1 MNNLEKRSGSSVM
14 GFDVIIIGGGPG
26 GYVAAIRAAQLGAKV
41 AVVEKDSL
49 GGTCLNRGCIP
60 TKALVASAELANNI
74 KNAQTFGIEVDGF
87 AVDFG
92 KVMSRKQ
99 EIVENLVKGIEFLF
113 TRNKIESFGGT
124 GKILD
129 PSTVEVTKDDGTTE
143 KLTGKNIIIATG
155 SEPALITALGYNGDT
170 VITSN
175 EALELESIPESLLV
189 IGGGVIGCEFASI
202 FHEFGTKVTVVEAMP
217 NILPLVDDEISR
229 RMQMLLRKKGIAI
242 KTKAMIQSVVEK
254 DGGIVATLESGDEIQ
269 AEKAL
274 ISIGRTFN
282 TEGLGLETVGIEM
295 GSKGEIVVDDYLR
308 TNVPGIYAIGDVT
321 NKMQLAHVASA
332 QGLVA
337 VEHIMGGERKMNYS
351 VVPSCIFTMPEV
363 GTVGI
368 TSQEAK
374 AKGIK
379 TKVGKFPF
387 TALGKARCID
397 ETDGNVKIITDAET
411 DKVLGVH
418 IFGPHATDLIAEAA
432 LAIQMGA
439 TAKEIAQTIH
449 AHPTL
454 AESMMEAADNVHGIS
469 IHA

>member
-1 MNNLEKRSGSSVM
+1 ME
-14 GFDVIIIGGGPG
+14 FDVIVIGGGPG

-60 TKALVASAELANNI
+60 TKALVASAELVHQL
-74 KNAQTFGIEVDGF
+74 KNAATFGINVDGF
-87 AVDFG
+87 SVDFRR
-92 KVMSRKQ
+92 VMARKE
-99 EIVENLVKGIEFLF
+99 EIVEGLVKGIAFLLS
-113 TRNKIESFGGT
+113 RHKIESISGFGKLVAPG
-124 GKILD
+124 
-129 PSTVEVTKDDGTTE
+129 TVEVHKEDGTVE
-143 KLTGKNIIIATG
+143 QLTGKNIIIATG
-155 SEPALITALGYNGDT
+155 SEPALITALGYNGKT

-175 EALELESIPESLLV
+175 EALELEDIPKSLLI

-202 FHEFGTKVTVVEAMP
+202 FNEFGTEVTIVEAMP
-217 NILPLVDDEISR
+217 NILPLVDNEISR
-229 RMQMLLRKKGIAI
+229 RLTMIMKKKGIAI
-242 KTKAMIQSVVEK
+242 KTKAMISSVVEEE
-254 DGGIVATLESGDEIQ
+254 GGIKATLETGEEIR

-282 TEGLGLETVGIEM
+282 TKGLGLENVGVAL
-295 GSKGEIVVDDYLR
+295 GAKGEILVDDYLR

-321 NKMQLAHVASA
+321 NKIQLAHVASA

-337 VEHIMGGERKMNYS
+337 VENIMGGNRVMDYS
-351 VVPSCIFTMPEV
+351 VVPSCIFTMPEI

-374 AKGIK
+374 ARGINA
-379 TKVGKFPF
+379 KVGKFPF
-387 TALGKARCID
+387 TALGKARCME

-432 LAIQMGA
+432 LAIQLGA

-454 AESMMEAADNVHGIS
+454 AESMMEAAENVHGLS

>member
-1 MNNLEKRSGSSVM
+1 MT
-14 GFDVIIIGGGPG
+14 FDVAVIGGGPG

-41 AVVEKDSL
+41 AIIEKDNL

-60 TKALVASAELANNI
+60 TKALVASAELVNQI
-74 KNAQTFGIEVDGF
+74 KNSEAFGISVEKFSVDYKKV
-87 AVDFG
+87 VD
-92 KVMSRKQ
+92 RKD
-99 EIVENLVKGIEFLF
+99 EIVKGLVQGIEFLLSRHKVEVF
-113 TRNKIESFGGT
+113 RGA
-124 GKILD
+124 GKIIALE
-129 PSTVEVTKDDGTTE
+129 TVEVLNQNGESTTINA
-143 KLTGKNIIIATG
+143 KNIIIATG
-155 SEPALITALGYNGDT
+155 SEPALIAALGYNGQS

-175 EALELESIPESLLV
+175 EALRLEEIPESLLV

-202 FHEFGTKVTVVEAMP
+202 FNELGTKVTVVEAMP
-217 NILPLVDDEISR
+217 TILPLVDDEISR
-229 RMQMLLRKKGIAI
+229 RMQMLLRKKGIQI
-242 KTKAMIQSVVEK
+242 QTKAMIKSVVEK
-254 DGGIVATLESGDEIQ
+254 DGEVVATLETGEEIR
-269 AEKAL
+269 AEKVL

-282 TEGLGLETVGIEM
+282 TKSLGLEAVGVEE
-295 GSKGEIVVDDYLR
+295 GQKGEIVVDEYLR

-321 NKMQLAHVASA
+321 NKIQLAHVASA

-337 VEHIMGGERKMNYS
+337 IEHIMGGDRKMDYS

-363 GTVGI
+363 GTVGM

-387 TALGKARCID
+387 TALGKARCIE

-432 LAIQMGA
+432 LAIQLGA
-439 TAKEIAQTIH
+439 TAKQIAQTIH

-454 AESMMEAADNVHGIS
+454 AESIMEAAENVHGLS

>member
-1 MNNLEKRSGSSVM
+1 ME
-14 GFDVIIIGGGPG
+14 FDVIVIGGGPG

-41 AVVEKDSL
+41 AVVEKDNV

-60 TKALVASAELANNI
+60 TKALVASAELVGQL
-74 KNAQTFGIEVDGF
+74 KNAAAFGINVDGF
-87 AVDFG
+87 SVDFHR
-92 KVMSRKQ
+92 VMARKQ
-99 EIVENLVKGIEFLF
+99 EIVDGLIKGIEFLF
-113 TRNKIESFGGT
+113 SRHKIQLVRGA
-124 GKILD
+124 GKLAGAG
-129 PSTVEVTKDDGTTE
+129 TVEIHKEDGTVE
-143 KLTGKNIIIATG
+143 QLTGKNIIIATG
-155 SEPALITALGYNGDT
+155 SEPALITALGYNGRT

-175 EALELESIPESLLV
+175 EALELEDIPKSLLI

-202 FHEFGTKVTVVEAMP
+202 FHQFGTEVTIVEAMP

-229 RMQMLLRKKGIAI
+229 RLAMLLKKKGISI
-242 KTKAMIQSVVEK
+242 KTKAMITSVVEEE
-254 DGGIVATLESGDEIQ
+254 GGVKATLETGEEIK

-282 TEGLGLETVGIEM
+282 TKDLGLEQIGVALGP
-295 GSKGEIVVDDYLR
+295 KGEILVDDYLR

-321 NKMQLAHVASA
+321 NKIQLAHVASA

-337 VEHIMGGERKMNYS
+337 VENIMGSNRSMDYS
-351 VVPSCIFTMPEV
+351 VVPSCIFTMPEI

-387 TALGKARCID
+387 TALGKARCME
-397 ETDGNVKIITDAET
+397 ETDGNVKIIADAET
-411 DKVLGVH
+411 DRVLGVH

-432 LAIQMGA
+432 LAIQLGA
-439 TAKEIAQTIH
+439 TAKDIARTIH

-454 AESMMEAADNVHGIS
+454 AEGMMEAAENVHGLS

>member
-1 MNNLEKRSGSSVM
+1 ME
-14 GFDVIIIGGGPG
+14 FDVIVIGGGPG

-60 TKALVASAELANNI
+60 TKALVASAELVHQL
-74 KNAQTFGIEVDGF
+74 KNAATFGINVDGF
-87 AVDFG
+87 SVDFRR
-92 KVMSRKQ
+92 VMARKE
-99 EIVENLVKGIEFLF
+99 EIVEGLVKGIAFLLS
-113 TRNKIESFGGT
+113 RHKIESVSGFGKLVAPG
-124 GKILD
+124 
-129 PSTVEVTKDDGTTE
+129 TVEVHKEDGTVE
-143 KLTGKNIIIATG
+143 QLTGKNIIIATG
-155 SEPALITALGYNGDT
+155 SEPALITALGYNGKT

-175 EALELESIPESLLV
+175 EALELEDIPKSLLI

-202 FHEFGTKVTVVEAMP
+202 FNEFGTEVTIVEAMP
-217 NILPLVDDEISR
+217 NILPLVDNEISR
-229 RMQMLLRKKGIAI
+229 RLTMVMKKKGIAI
-242 KTKAMIQSVVEK
+242 KTKAMISSVVEEE
-254 DGGIVATLESGDEIQ
+254 GGIKATLETGEEIR

-282 TEGLGLETVGIEM
+282 TKGLGLENVGVAL
-295 GSKGEIVVDDYLR
+295 GAKGEILVDDYLR

-321 NKMQLAHVASA
+321 NKIQLAHVASA

-337 VEHIMGGERKMNYS
+337 VENIMGGNRVMDYS
-351 VVPSCIFTMPEV
+351 VVPSCIFTMPEI

-374 AKGIK
+374 ARGINA
-379 TKVGKFPF
+379 KVGKFPF
-387 TALGKARCID
+387 TALGKARCME

-432 LAIQMGA
+432 LAIQLGA

-454 AESMMEAADNVHGIS
+454 AESMMEAAENVHGLS

>member
-1 MNNLEKRSGSSVM
+1 MT
-14 GFDVIIIGGGPG
+14 FDVIIIGGGPG

-41 AVVEKDSL
+41 AIVEKDSL

-60 TKALVASAELANNI
+60 TKALVASAELVSQI
-74 KNAQTFGIEVDGF
+74 KNAETFGISVEGFSVDYK
-87 AVDFG
+87 
-92 KVMSRKQ
+92 KVVSRKN
-99 EIVENLVKGIEFLF
+99 EIVTGLVKGIDFLLS
-113 TRNKIESFGGT
+113 RHKVE
-124 GKILD
+124 ILSGEGRISA
-129 PSTVEVTKDDGTTE
+129 PNTVEIMDSEGNSKAITA
-143 KLTGKNIIIATG
+143 KNIIIATG
-155 SEPALITALGYNGDT
+155 SEPALIASLGYNGKT

-175 EALELESIPESLLV
+175 EALQLDEIPKSLLV
-189 IGGGVIGCEFASI
+189 IGGGVIGCEFATI
-202 FHEFGTKVTVVEAMP
+202 FHELGTKVIIVEAMP
-217 NILPLVDDEISR
+217 TILPLVDDEISR
-229 RMQMLLRKKGIAI
+229 RMQMLLRKKGIAVQ
-242 KTKAMIQSVVEK
+242 TKAMIKSVVEEA
-254 DGGIVATLESGDEIQ
+254 DQVVATLESGEEI
-269 AEKAL
+269 KADKVL

-282 TEGLGLETVGIEM
+282 TRGLGLETVGVET
-295 GSKGEIVVDDYLR
+295 GQKGEILVDEFLR

-321 NKMQLAHVASA
+321 NKIQLAHVASA
-332 QGLVA
+332 QGMVA
-337 VEHIMGGERKMNYS
+337 VEHIMGGDRKMDYT

-363 GTVGI
+363 GTVGM

-387 TALGKARCID
+387 TALGKARCME

-439 TAKEIAQTIH
+439 TAKQIAQTIH

-454 AESMMEAADNVHGIS
+454 AESVMEAAENVHGLS

>member
-1 MNNLEKRSGSSVM
+1 ME
-14 GFDVIIIGGGPG
+14 FDVIVIGGGPG

-60 TKALVASAELANNI
+60 TKALVASAELVHQL
-74 KNAQTFGIEVDGF
+74 KNAGTFGINVEGF
-87 AVDFG
+87 SVDFRR
-92 KVMSRKQ
+92 VMARKE
-99 EIVENLVKGIEFLF
+99 EIVEGLVKGIAFLLS
-113 TRNKIESFGGT
+113 RHKIESVSGFGKLVAPG
-124 GKILD
+124 
-129 PSTVEVTKDDGTTE
+129 TVEVHKEDGTVE
-143 KLTGKNIIIATG
+143 QLTGKNIIIATG
-155 SEPALITALGYNGDT
+155 SEPALITALGYNGKT

-175 EALELESIPESLLV
+175 EALELEDIPKSLLI

-202 FHEFGTKVTVVEAMP
+202 FNEFGTEVTIVEAMP
-217 NILPLVDDEISR
+217 NILPLVDNEISR
-229 RMQMLLRKKGIAI
+229 RLTMVMKKKGITI
-242 KTKAMIQSVVEK
+242 KTKAMISSVVEEE
-254 DGGIVATLESGDEIQ
+254 GGIKATLETGEEIR

-282 TEGLGLETVGIEM
+282 TKGLGLENVGVAL
-295 GSKGEIVVDDYLR
+295 GSKGEILVDDYLR

-321 NKMQLAHVASA
+321 NKIQLAHVASA

-337 VEHIMGGERKMNYS
+337 VENIMGGNRVMNYS
-351 VVPSCIFTMPEV
+351 VVPSCIFTMPEI

-374 AKGIK
+374 AQGIN

-387 TALGKARCID
+387 TALGKARCME
-397 ETDGNVKIITDAET
+397 ETDGNVKIIADAET

-418 IFGPHATDLIAEAA
+418 IMGPHATDLIAEAA
-432 LAIQMGA
+432 LAIQLGA

-454 AESMMEAADNVHGIS
+454 AESVMEAAENVHGLS

>member
-1 MNNLEKRSGSSVM
+1 ME
-14 GFDVIIIGGGPG
+14 FDLVIIGGGPG

-60 TKALVASAELANNI
+60 TKALAASAELFHNL
-74 KNAQTFGIEVDGF
+74 KNAGTFGINVEGVSL
-87 AVDFG
+87 DFSQ
-92 KVMSRKQ
+92 VMNRKR
-99 EIVENLVKGIEFLF
+99 EIVANLVKGIEFLF
-113 TRNKIESFGGT
+113 SRHKIQLINGT
-124 GKILD
+124 GKIVA
-129 PSTVEVTKDDGTTE
+129 PGTVEVLTADGNTE
-143 KLTGKNIIIATG
+143 QITGKNIIIATG
-155 SEPALITALGYNGDT
+155 SEPALITALGYNGRT

-175 EALELESIPESLLV
+175 EALELEEIPKSLLI

-202 FHEFGTKVTVVEAMP
+202 FHEFGTEVTIVEAMP

-229 RMQMLLRKKGIAI
+229 RLQMLMKKRGIAI
-242 KTKAMIQSVVEK
+242 KTKAMISSVTEQNGQV
-254 DGGIVATLESGDEIQ
+254 VATLENGDEIY

-282 TEGLGLETVGIEM
+282 TQGLGLENVGVQV
-295 GSKGEIVVDDYLR
+295 GPKGEILVDEYLR

-321 NKMQLAHVASA
+321 NKIQLAHVASA

-337 VEHIMGGERKMNYS
+337 VEHMMGGTRKMDYS
-351 VVPSCIFTMPEV
+351 VVPSCVFTMPEIGSV
-363 GTVGI
+363 GL
-368 TSQEAK
+368 TSQQAK
-374 AKGIK
+374 DQGIK

-387 TALGKARCID
+387 TALGKAHCME
-397 ETDGNVKIITDAET
+397 ETDGIVKVITDAET

-418 IFGPHATDLIAEAA
+418 ILGPHATDLVAEAA
-432 LAIQMGA
+432 LGIQMGA
-439 TAKEIAQTIH
+439 TAKQIAQTIH

-454 AESMMEAADNVHGIS
+454 AESMMEAADNVHRLS

>member
-1 MNNLEKRSGSSVM
+1 ME
-14 GFDVIIIGGGPG
+14 FDVIVIGGGPG

-60 TKALVASAELANNI
+60 TKALVASAELVHQL
-74 KNAQTFGIEVDGF
+74 KNAATFGINVDGF
-87 AVDFG
+87 SVDFRR
-92 KVMSRKQ
+92 VMARKE
-99 EIVENLVKGIEFLF
+99 EIVEGLVKGIAFLLS
-113 TRNKIESFGGT
+113 RHKIESISGFGKLVAPG
-124 GKILD
+124 
-129 PSTVEVTKDDGTTE
+129 TVEVHKEDGTVE
-143 KLTGKNIIIATG
+143 QLTGKNIIIATG
-155 SEPALITALGYNGDT
+155 SEPALITALGYNGKT

-175 EALELESIPESLLV
+175 EALELEDIPKSLLI

-202 FHEFGTKVTVVEAMP
+202 FNEFGTEVTIVEAMP
-217 NILPLVDDEISR
+217 NILPLVDNEISR
-229 RMQMLLRKKGIAI
+229 RLTMVMKKKGIAI
-242 KTKAMIQSVVEK
+242 KTKAMISSVVEEE
-254 DGGIVATLESGDEIQ
+254 GGIKATLETGEEIR

-282 TEGLGLETVGIEM
+282 TKGLGLENVGVAL
-295 GSKGEIVVDDYLR
+295 GAKGEILVDDYLR

-321 NKMQLAHVASA
+321 NKIQLAHVASA

-337 VEHIMGGERKMNYS
+337 VENIMGGNRVMDYS
-351 VVPSCIFTMPEV
+351 VVPSCIFTMPEI

-374 AKGIK
+374 ARGINA
-379 TKVGKFPF
+379 KVGKFPF
-387 TALGKARCID
+387 TALGKARCME

-432 LAIQMGA
+432 LAIQLGA

-454 AESMMEAADNVHGIS
+454 AESMMEAAENVHGLS